1 MYWKKKMKML
11 KAKKGAFQMIANGMI
26 AFIGFVLITLL
37 TIMLITIVGNTSVV
51 KGDPNATKAVAY
63 LQDAAQLPPQFAS
76 LIVIVVIIVGI
87 LGLLTLI
94 GYGVYSRMKQ

>member
-1 MYWKKKMKML
+1 MKMPKFL
-11 KAKKGAFQMIANGMI
+11 QQKKGAFQMIANGMI

-37 TIMLITIVGNTSVV
+37 TIMLITIVGNTTIV
-51 KGDPNATKAVAY
+51 KNDSNATAAVVY
-63 LQDAAQLPPQFAS
+63 LQQAAQLPPQFAS

-87 LGLLTLI
+87 LGLLALI

>member
-1 MYWKKKMKML
+1 
-11 KAKKGAFQMIANGMI
+11 MIANGMI

-37 TIMLITIVGNTSVV
+37 TIMLITIVGNTSIVTAD
-51 KGDPNATKAVAY
+51 KNATAAVGY
-63 LQDAAQLPPQFAS
+63 LQQAAALPPQFAS